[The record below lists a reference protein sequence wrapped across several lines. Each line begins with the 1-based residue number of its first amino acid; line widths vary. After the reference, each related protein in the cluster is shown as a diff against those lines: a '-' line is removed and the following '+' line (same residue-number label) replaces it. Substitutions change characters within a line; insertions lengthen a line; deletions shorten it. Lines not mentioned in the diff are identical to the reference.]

1 MLYLAWGSI
10 FSFSV
15 SRFNAYLSII
25 LVDFQEISEFL
36 PFPNFNSFLAFL
48 LRVLKCLN
56 FS

>member
-1 MLYLAWGSI
+1 MLYLAWRSI
-10 FSFSV
+10 CSFSV

-48 LRVLKCLN
+48 LRVLKFLN